1 MTSLLSVNGK
11 TAYGICEYV
20 CDKEEDIETLPKAPM
35 GSTAFVIETG
45 DVYMINS
52 SKEWV
57 KI

>member
-1 MTSLLSVNGK
+1 MIALLSENGK
-11 TAYGICEYV
+11 PAYGICEYV
-20 CDKEEDIETLPKAPM
+20 CDSADDVESLPKAPM
-35 GSTAFVIETG
+35 GSTAFVIATG